1 MEHIVASAVTWTT
14 MIDSKVTT
22 STSSVHFG
30 GMVTFI
36 VLIASDEIRS
46 FDLET
51 PAEPTTIRE
60 FRE

>member
-1 MEHIVASAVTWTT
+1 

-30 GMVTFI
+30 GMVTII

-51 PAEPTTIRE
+51 LAEPRTIRE